1 MSASAFWHP
10 FADMSAVA
18 GHDFVLASGDGA
30 YVFDTA
36 GRRYLDATAG
46 LWFCNIGHGRAELG
60 EAAARQMATLASY
73 SNFGDLTTAPTLALA
88 DRLAALSGLDGAKV
102 FFTSGGSDAVDTA
115 VKMVRRYWALLDQPE
130 RTTIITRTRSYHG
143 MHVAGTA
150 LAGIPA
156 NRDGYG
162 DLDLG
167 VANCAWDD
175 AEDLARVIAECGPE
189 RVAAFFCE
197 PIIGAGGVY
206 PPPAGYLEAVRELC
220 RQHGI
225 LFVADEVITGYG
237 RTGAMFGSLR
247 WDLKPDLI
255 LTAKGL
261 TSGYLPMG
269 AVIVGASVAEPFWTR
284 PGLLWRH
291 GYTYSGH
298 ATAAVVAMANL
309 DILEGEHL
317 VERVA
322 EVQLAMAAAL
332 TPLGQHDLV
341 HAVRAGVGLLG
352 AVQLR
357 PDALA
362 ERPDLGLQVVRRMR
376 QAGVITRMLAD
387 GSVQLSPPFVVT
399 RDDLQTIAQAL
410 DEALVEVGSTR
421 TAARRLDVDL
431 LPDQTVDEA
440 GGFGSSDER
449 LRAEVPPHHVA

>member
-1 MSASAFWHP
+1 MTGSAFWHP

-30 YVFDTA
+30 HVYDTS

-60 EAAARQMATLASY
+60 QAAARQMTTLASY

-88 DRLAALSGLDGAKV
+88 DRLAALSGLPGAKV

-150 LAGIPA
+150 LAGITA

-162 DLDLG
+162 ELDLG
-167 VANCAWDD
+167 VRNCAWDQV
-175 AEDLARVIAECGPE
+175 EDLARVIAECGPE

-206 PPPAGYLEAVRELC
+206 APPEGYLQAARDLC
-220 RQHGI
+220 REHGI

-247 WDLKPDLI
+247 WDLQPDLL

-269 AVIVGASVAEPFWTR
+269 AVIVAANVAEPFWTR
-284 PGLLWRH
+284 PGLVWRH

-309 DILEGEHL
+309 DIIEGEHL

-322 EVQLAMAAAL
+322 EHQLAMAAELMPL
-332 TPLGQHDLV
+332 TQHDLV
-341 HAVRAGVGLLG
+341 HTVRAGVGLLA
-352 AVQLR
+352 AVQLE
-357 PDALA
+357 PEALA
-362 ERPDLGLQVVRRMR
+362 QRPDLGLVLVKHVRER
-376 QAGVITRMLAD
+376 GVITRMLAD
-387 GSVQLSPPFVVT
+387 GSVQISPPFVVT
-399 RDDLQTIAQAL
+399 REDMRTIASAI

-421 TAARRLDVDL
+421 APGTILDVDL
-431 LPDQTVDEA
+431 LPEQTSDDA
-440 GGFGSSDER
+440 GGFDSTDER
-449 LRAEVPPHHVA
+449 LRADVPPHHVA